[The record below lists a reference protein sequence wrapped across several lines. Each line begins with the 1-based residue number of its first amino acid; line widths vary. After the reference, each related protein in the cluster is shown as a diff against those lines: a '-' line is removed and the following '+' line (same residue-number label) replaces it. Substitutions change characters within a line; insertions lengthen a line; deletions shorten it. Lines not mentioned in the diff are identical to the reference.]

1 MNGSKHVDVVDGW
14 TKIWTQFVICCK
26 KSFFSRKIRSN
37 KSCQKE
43 VLERPKRQIGR
54 KMMKLKLF
62 ILKR

>member
-1 MNGSKHVDVVDGW
+1 MLMLVTFGQNFGLDFL
-14 TKIWTQFVICCK
+14 FVAK
-26 KSFFSRKIRSN
+26 KVIFSRKIRSN

-54 KMMKLKLF
+54 KKLKLKLF